1 MHVACIRVLS
11 NQGLKTI
18 VEEPR
23 CRGGIG
29 VQYWYKHYDTPMHL
43 SSVFAKEEGYT
54 LVCQFNKARA
64 DLLITRF
71 LWAMKGICTSLCQL
85 DLREIASSDWARKQ
99 GQPIGSTPFA
109 GSSLLIMIDST
120 ETLLFGGQAF

>member
-1 MHVACIRVLS
+1 
-11 NQGLKTI
+11 
-18 VEEPR
+18 
-23 CRGGIG
+23 
-29 VQYWYKHYDTPMHL
+29 MHL

-64 DLLITRF
+64 DLLITSF